1 MAVSGVATQGALSSY
16 AVTSKQNEPAED
28 KTSLDMSDFY
38 ELMAAQ
44 MKYQDMDNPADTSQM
59 LTMMVQSQMIQAI
72 TNMSYTNTTSYAASL
87 VGKEVTVAETDMNGS
102 YTGDKSGV
110 VTGVILGD
118 DPIILVDGKS
128 YSLSQLMAVG
138 EVPETNS
145 NDGTNG
151 TQNNEDAGN
160 NGEGSNSDTNE

>member
-1 MAVSGVATQGALSSY
+1 MAVSGIATEGALSSY
-16 AVTSKQNEPAED
+16 AVTSKKNQPAED

-72 TNMSYTNTTSYAASL
+72 TNMSATNTTSYAASL
-87 VGKEVTVAETDMNGS
+87 VGKEVTVAETDAQGA
-102 YTGDKSGV
+102 YKGDKSGI

-118 DPIILVDGKS
+118 DPLVLVDGKS
-128 YSLSQLMAVG
+128 YKLSQVMAVG
-138 EVPETNS
+138 EVPEGNEGAGDVDDKQ
-145 NDGTNG
+145 DG
-151 TQNNEDAGN
+151 EDP
-160 NGEGSNSDTNE
+160 SDTDK